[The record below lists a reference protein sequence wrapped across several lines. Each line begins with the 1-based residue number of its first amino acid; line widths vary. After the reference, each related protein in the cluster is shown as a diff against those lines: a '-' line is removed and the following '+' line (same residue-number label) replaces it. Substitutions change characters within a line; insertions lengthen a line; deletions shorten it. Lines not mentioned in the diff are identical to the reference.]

1 MSSTVDAPAVRG
13 FRFPRPDHRAVLL
26 GLRTP
31 QVAILG
37 TSVIMAVALLM
48 AVPSILG
55 LAGAMV
61 AFAIGVPAALVRVN
75 GRALDEWVPVVAR
88 WQATRAGGRQRWVS
102 PVPLLGDTTER
113 GEGAAPPPPLAGV
126 TLLRVT
132 RSAGGEVAVVK
143 DGRSGTYSAV
153 ISCRGQAFALLDD
166 REQERLCAL
175 WGQALAGFAHEG
187 STVSRLSWVERTIP
201 EDSDALEAYLVDN
214 AVVGLEHPAYASY
227 VELIAEAGPVS
238 QRHETYV
245 VISVGGPRAKKAI
258 RQAGGGDR
266 GGCEVLLREL
276 TTLTE
281 RLRQADLDVDD
292 VLSSRQLAG
301 VLRVAFD
308 PGSARSLAERARRDR
323 QHAGTSGRNAWPM
336 ATESSWDH
344 YRSDSGFHA
353 TYWMAELPRRDVD
366 AAFLH
371 PLLIRPSGN
380 HAVAVV
386 MEPVP
391 PSKAAR
397 AVESAHA
404 AHVADEDL
412 RSKAGY
418 LPSARRQR
426 EHEAILAR
434 EAELS
439 EGHAECRFS
448 GYVSVSALDAAG
460 LEHATGEVEQLGYDA
475 QVELRRLYGEQD
487 AAFTFTLPLGRGLR

>member
-1 MSSTVDAPAVRG
+1 MNAVDAAPARG
-13 FRFPRPDHRAVLL
+13 FRFPRPDHRALL
-26 GLRTP
+26 MGLRGP

-37 TSVIMAVALLM
+37 TSVVMAVAVLM
-48 AVPSILG
+48 AVPSAAG
-55 LAGAMV
+55 LAGALV
-61 AFAIGVPAALVRVN
+61 SFLVGVPAALVRVN
-75 GRALDEWVPVVAR
+75 GRAVDEWVPVVAR
-88 WQATRAGGRQRWVS
+88 WQAKRALGQPLWVS
-102 PVPLLGDTTER
+102 PVPLLGDTSGQ
-113 GEGAAPPPPLAGV
+113 GEVAAPPPTLAGV

-143 DGRSGTYSAV
+143 DAKSGIFSAV
-153 ISCRGQAFALLDD
+153 VSCRGQAFALLDD

-175 WGQALAGFAHEG
+175 WGQTIAAFSHEG
-187 STVSRLSWVERTIP
+187 SPVCRLSWVEHTIP

-214 AVVGLEHPAYASY
+214 AVVGGDHPAYASY
-227 VELIAEAGPVS
+227 AELIAEAGPVS

-245 VISVGGPRAKKAI
+245 VISIGRHRAKKPI
-258 RQAGGGDR
+258 RQAGGGDE

-276 TTLTE
+276 TTLTD

-292 VLSSRQLAG
+292 VLSSRQLAC

-308 PGSARSLAERARRDR
+308 PHSARPLAERARRDR
-323 QHAGTSGRNAWPM
+323 ANGGVSGRNAWPM
-336 ATESSWDH
+336 ATESYWDH
-344 YRSDSGFHA
+344 YRTDSGFHA
-353 TYWMAELPRRDVD
+353 TYWMAELPRRDVH

-371 PLLIRPSGN
+371 PLLIRPSGS

-448 GYVSVSALDAAG
+448 GYVSVSAVDLDG
-460 LEHATGEVEQLGYDA
+460 LEHATGEIEQLGYDA

-487 AAFTFTLPLGRGLR
+487 EAFTFTLPLGRGLG

>member
-1 MSSTVDAPAVRG
+1 MRV

-26 GLRTP
+26 GLRGP

-37 TSVIMAVALLM
+37 GSVIVAVAMLM
-48 AVPSILG
+48 AVPSVVG

-61 AFAIGVPAALVRVN
+61 AFVVGVPAALVQFN
-75 GRALDEWVPVVAR
+75 GRSLDEWAPVVLR
-88 WQATRAGGRQRWVS
+88 WQAKRAAGQQCWVS
-102 PVPLLGDTTER
+102 PVPLLGDTSGR

-126 TLLRVT
+126 TLLRVS

-143 DGRSGTYSAV
+143 DARSGTFSAV
-153 ISCRGQAFALLDD
+153 VSCQGQAFALLDD

-175 WGQALAGFAHEG
+175 WGQIIAGFAHEG
-187 STVSRLSWVERTIP
+187 SPVCRLSWIERSIP

-214 AVVGLEHPAYASY
+214 AVVGPDHPAYASY
-227 VELIAEAGPVS
+227 AELIAEAGPVS
-238 QRHETYV
+238 QRHETYLV
-245 VISVGGPRAKKAI
+245 LSVGRKRAKKPI
-258 RQAGGGDR
+258 HQAGGGDR
-266 GGCEVLLREL
+266 GACEVLLREL
-276 TTLTE
+276 TTLTD

-292 VLSSRQLAG
+292 VLDTRQLAG

-308 PGSARSLAERARRDR
+308 PRAARPLAERSRRDR
-323 QHAGTSGRNAWPM
+323 TYGGVSGRNAWPM

-344 YRSDSGFHA
+344 YRTDSGLHA
-353 TYWMAELPRRDVD
+353 TYWMAERPRRDVD
-366 AAFLH
+366 AAFLQ
-371 PLLIRPSGN
+371 PLLIRPSGS
-380 HAVAVV
+380 HVVAVV

-418 LPSARRQR
+418 LPSARRRR

-448 GYVSVSALDAAG
+448 GYVSVSALDEAG
-460 LEHATGEVEQLGYDA
+460 LDHATGEIEQLGYDA

-487 AAFTFTLPLGRGLR
+487 EAFTFTLPLGRGLR